1 MSRRDEISP
10 LHPAL
15 AGHFPDNPVVPGV
28 VILRRVCRAV
38 TEAHGG
44 AVTAVPV
51 VKFHAP
57 LKPAEPF
64 EIGLEPARGGRVSF
78 RVVRGETL
86 IAAGTVLVGAAAGE
100 PQQSQTKKL

>member
-1 MSRRDEISP
+1 MIFLHDEVSP

-15 AGHFPDNPVVPGV
+15 AGHFPGNPIVPGV

-38 TEAHGG
+38 AEAHGA
-44 AVTAVPV
+44 AVSAVPV

-57 LKPAEPF
+57 LRPAEPF
-64 EIGLEPARGGRVSF
+64 DIGLEPAGEGSVSF

-86 IAAGTVLVGAAAGE
+86 IAAGTVRFTAAGGCA
-100 PQQSQTKKL
+100 K

>member
-1 MSRRDEISP
+1 LTVRLRDEISA

-15 AGHFPDNPVVPGV
+15 AGHFPGNPIVPGV

-38 TEAHGG
+38 TQAHGG

-57 LKPAEPF
+57 LRPEEPF
-64 EIGLEPARGGRVSF
+64 DIGFERVRENAVNF
-78 RVVRGETL
+78 RVVRGNTL
-86 IAAGTVLVGAAAGE
+86 IATGTVHVGPVSE
-100 PQQSQTKKL
+100 

>member
-1 MSRRDEISP
+1 MMRSRDEISP

-15 AGHFPDNPVVPGV
+15 AGHFPGNPIVPGV

-38 TEAHGG
+38 TAAHGG

-57 LKPAEPF
+57 LRPAEPF
-64 EIGLEPARGGRVSF
+64 DIDLEQAGGERYRF

-86 IAAGTVLVGAAAGE
+86 IAGGTVHIGAAAG
-100 PQQSQTKKL
+100 